1 MGEMLD
7 EGLAVGIEDN
17 AKAPKDAMSAVSSDV
32 INAAGQVDGVS
43 IERQVTHAYSVSAAA
58 STAQNASTLSKLDQI
73 LKAIERGQIILLDGN
88 ALVGGTANK
97 MNNALGQRRI
107 LAERGAV

>member
-17 AKAPKDAMSAVSSDV
+17 ASAPKDAMSNLTSDLV
-32 INAAGQVDGVS
+32 HQAGHVDGLT
-43 IERQVTHAYSVSAAA
+43 IDRQVRHQYSIQAEAAA
-58 STAQNASTLSKLDQI
+58 QQNAGLLGKLDKI
-73 LKAIERGQIILLDGN
+73 LAAIEAGKVIALDGN
-88 ALVGGTANK
+88 ALVGGTVNK

>member
-7 EGLAVGIEDN
+7 EGLAAGIEDN
-17 AKAPKDAMSAVSSDV
+17 ADAPKKAMSDVSAEV
-32 INAAGQVDGVS
+32 IDAAGHVDGVA
-43 IERQVTHAYSVSAAA
+43 IERQINHSFSVSAAQNA
-58 STAQNASTLSKLDQI
+58 AQNAGLLGKLDKI
-73 LKAIERGQIILLDGN
+73 LAAIERGQVIALDGN

-97 MNNALGQRRI
+97 MNSALGQRRI